1 MQAEKWQQICR
12 EAKGTGT
19 ALAAL
24 ILFWLAAGFGA
35 SHIDAEIFHLP
46 LWVVTSTVGVWV
58 MAIILVK
65 LLLKYVF
72 RDMDLEEGAQD
83 AEHD

>member
-1 MQAEKWQQICR
+1 MQEENWRQMCR

-35 SHIDAEIFHLP
+35 SRLEGEIFSLP
-46 LWVVTSTVGVWV
+46 IWVVTSTVGVWF
-58 MAIILVK
+58 MAIVLVK

-72 RDMDLEEGAQD
+72 RDMDLEEGADD
-83 AEHD
+83 ATN